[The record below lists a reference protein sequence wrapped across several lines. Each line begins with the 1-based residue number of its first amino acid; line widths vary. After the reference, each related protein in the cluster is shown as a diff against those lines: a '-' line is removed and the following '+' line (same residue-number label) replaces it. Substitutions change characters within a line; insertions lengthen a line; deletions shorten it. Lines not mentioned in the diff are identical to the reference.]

1 MHVNG
6 AWRCRRGTPPEDGLR
21 RAVRQPCPRRAGPR
35 RRGPGLAGCG
45 RRGVKRAARGLGTR
59 AGGGRF
65 LGGAGAEGWNG
76 GTKDTFLSTYIY
88 VFPEPA
94 PRCGMEPRVRGGV
107 LEAPG
112 GRVRMLPG
120 RQAGAQKTPPAIS
133 GGGGLPFMLGG
144 PFRPRFDFSAAVPV
158 DYASRAVS
166 RPGRMSLTN
175 NTLLKTLSKILLS
188 I

>member
-1 MHVNG
+1 MYVNG
-6 AWRCRRGTPPEDGLR
+6 AGRWRP
-21 RAVRQPCPRRAGPR
+21 VRQPCPRRAGPR
-35 RRGPGLAGCG
+35 RRGPGLPGCG

-59 AGGGRF
+59 AGGGRRGMEPAR
-65 LGGAGAEGWNG
+65 LGGAGAAGWSRG
-76 GTKDTFLSTYIY
+76 GTDGTKDTFLSTYIC
-88 VFPEPA
+88 VFLGPA
-94 PRCGMEPRVRGGV
+94 PRGGMVPRVRGG
-107 LEAPG
+107 APG
-112 GRVRMLPG
+112 GAGRRGMEPG

-133 GGGGLPFMLGG
+133 GDGGLPFMLGG

-166 RPGRMSLTN
+166 RPGRMSLIN

>member
-1 MHVNG
+1 MAV
-6 AWRCRRGTPPEDGLR
+6 RGPAPGWAPAARAGTGGMRAPGREASRPRPGDASGR
-21 RAVRQPCPRRAGPR
+21 RAVPGWS
-35 RRGPGLAGCG
+35 RRGGVEPAPG
-45 RRGVKRAARGLGTR
+45 R
-59 AGGGRF
+59 
-65 LGGAGAEGWNG
+65 NG

-133 GGGGLPFMLGG
+133 GDGGLPFMLGG

-158 DYASRAVS
+158 DYASRAAS